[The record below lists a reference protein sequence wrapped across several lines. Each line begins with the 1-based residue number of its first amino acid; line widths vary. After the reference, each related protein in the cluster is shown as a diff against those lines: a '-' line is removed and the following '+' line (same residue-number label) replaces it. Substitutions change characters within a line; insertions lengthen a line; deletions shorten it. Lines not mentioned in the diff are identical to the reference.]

1 MHDDKKKNMLQT
13 YCSQLEKNN
22 QRARQMIRLKNSDI
36 CDIPF
41 QLKDNDYKL
50 KKITGKS
57 LLGVAYPAWDLA
69 LNDY

>member
-1 MHDDKKKNMLQT
+1 
-13 YCSQLEKNN
+13 
-22 QRARQMIRLKNSDI
+22 MIRLKNSDI

-57 LLGVAYPAWDLA
+57 LLGNAYPAWDLV
-69 LNDY
+69 LNNY

>member
-1 MHDDKKKNMLQT
+1 
-13 YCSQLEKNN
+13 
-22 QRARQMIRLKNSDI
+22 MIRLKKSDI